1 MTDAHPQAN
10 GHMPHTESARRVNQ
24 DLDDTAGYRTAAE
37 GEVPPVPYSGEATAW
52 PGWPGVIRPA
62 GWFLSAAGEAAPPVR
77 HDMEPARTDAGR
89 HPAAEPQPDGVPDF
103 PGPAARAPESCET
116 AGYAP
121 DGYEAGDCAPGGYRD
136 GDYGQGGYD
145 DAGYWYEDPQPTSLH
160 QSPPPESW
168 QWAPQGMQ
176 EGVSWGSAGRQATRQ
191 EPVPQLPIVG
201 PTAALRGRAGGP
213 GFVVPPGAVPG
224 LYDPSNR
231 SGWQLSHGVW
241 RDSGISWTP
250 AVATPEPAA
259 VRSEQ
264 PGESPRGGF
273 PAQPRPSGRGGQV
286 VLPQRPPAAAAHP
299 AFTPSAPA
307 ASAPGAFAGTP
318 LGAPTM
324 ADAQAPTR
332 PEAPPLPAR
341 SGQGDW
347 AEPDELYRAWQ
358 GSVRQASG
366 RPRTAGRRRHTW
378 QVVRVGVPAAVIVT
392 VGAGAVM
399 MLTGK
404 TGEMLA
410 ERSNQGNPNAGTGA
424 TAAGGAFPG
433 YPGQHGTVTVS
444 SMAAAG
450 GMRLAVGSADG
461 HPAIWRR
468 AADGNWTLVSAS
480 SSAVYQRPGTE
491 DLTSIA
497 HGPAGWIA
505 TGGVLGETDQQPV
518 LLSSADGVTWQPLGG
533 QAQAAFAT
541 PATYVTGV
549 TGSRNGYV
557 VVGRQVSDGR
567 VFATMWWSADLRD
580 WVMGSNGGLDG
591 RLKSS
596 AAYAVAATA
605 AGFVAVGSHGT
616 SHAIWTSADGRN
628 WTVSDVPEPAGA
640 STAVLRMVAVNG
652 NRVAAA
658 GYAVTRAGE
667 VPVVVVSA
675 DGGQHWSQIV
685 LPAPGGVGVV
695 TALTAA
701 GGGFV
706 AAGQAGPAGGAQQT
720 VTWSS
725 RDGLSWPAAASAGG
739 QAGQITALS
748 AAGGTVTGTVQHGA
762 DPSVVTIPA
771 P

>member
-10 GHMPHTESARRVNQ
+10 GHMPDAESARRVNR
-24 DLDDTAGYRTAAE
+24 DFDDTVGYRTVTE
-37 GEVPPVPYSGEATAW
+37 GEVPPVRYSGEANAW
-52 PGWPGVIRPA
+52 PGWPGVVRPA

-77 HDMEPARTDAGR
+77 HDMEPARADADR
-89 HPAAEPQPDGVPDF
+89 HPAAEPQPDG
-103 PGPAARAPESCET
+103 
-116 AGYAP
+116 YAL
-121 DGYEAGDCAPGGYRD
+121 DGYEACGYAPGDHDAGYRD
-136 GDYGQGGYD
+136 ADGGQGDHD
-145 DAGYWYEDPQPTSLH
+145 DAGDWYEDPQPASLH
-160 QSPPPESW
+160 RSPQPESW
-168 QWAPQGMQ
+168 QWGPQEMHQAG
-176 EGVSWGSAGRQATRQ
+176 SWGSAGRQATRQ
-191 EPVPQLPIVG
+191 EPVLPLPVVG
-201 PTAALRGRAGGP
+201 PTAALRGWAGGP
-213 GFVVPPGAVPG
+213 GFGVPPGAVPG

-250 AVATPEPAA
+250 AVAAPEPAA
-259 VRSEQ
+259 VRDEQ
-264 PGESPRGGF
+264 PDEYPRGGF
-273 PAQPRPSGRGGQV
+273 PAQPWPADRRGQV
-286 VLPQRPPAAAAHP
+286 VLPQQLPAAAAQP

-307 ASAPGAFAGTP
+307 ASAAPPPGAPAPQCLSGRRPWPTP
-318 LGAPTM
+318 RR
-324 ADAQAPTR
+324 R
-332 PEAPPLPAR
+332 PVPAR
-341 SGQGDW
+341 RRCPRDRNRETGPSRTSST
-347 AEPDELYRAWQ
+347 AP
-358 GSVRQASG
+358 G
-366 RPRTAGRRRHTW
+366 RDRSARPPAARGRRGAAATRGSLSGSAC
-378 QVVRVGVPAAVIVT
+378 QAAVIVT

-404 TGEMLA
+404 TSEMLA
-410 ERSNQGNPNAGTGA
+410 ERSSQGNPNPGTGA

-450 GMRLAVGSADG
+450 GARLAVGSADG

-468 AADGNWTLVSAS
+468 AADGTWTLVSAS
-480 SSAVYQRPGTE
+480 SPAVYQRPGTE

-497 HGPAGWIA
+497 YGPAGWIA
-505 TGGVLGETDQQPV
+505 TGGVLGGAAQQPV
-518 LLSSADGVTWQPLGG
+518 LLTSADGVTWQPLGG

-541 PATYVTGV
+541 PGTYVTGV
-549 TGSRNGYV
+549 AADRNGYV
-557 VVGRQVSDGR
+557 AVGRQVSGGR
-567 VFATMWWSADLRD
+567 VFATMWRSANLRD
-580 WVMGSNGGLDG
+580 WVMESNGGLDG

-605 AGFVAVGSHGT
+605 SGFVAVGSHGT
-616 SHAIWTSADGRN
+616 SHAIWMSADGRN

-640 STAVLRMVAVNG
+640 STATLRIVAVNG
-652 NRVAAA
+652 NHVAAA
-658 GYAVTRAGE
+658 GYAVTRAGT

-685 LPAPGGVGVV
+685 LPAPGGAGVV
-695 TALTAA
+695 TALTAD

-725 RDGLSWPAAASAGG
+725 RDGLSWSAAAAAAAG
-739 QAGQITALS
+739 GQITALS
-748 AAGGTVTGTVQHGA
+748 AVGGTVTGTEQQGA